1 MFGSHLKTQF
11 ILPFSLFL
19 LLFISFTASTT
30 LFGIIL
36 IVLFQLTFTFIY
48 STFTKKKKKNSIL
61 ALFGIIHGS
70 HCTISTKFYIYLQY
84 FQ

>member
-1 MFGSHLKTQF
+1 MFGSRLKTQF
-11 ILPFSLFL
+11 ILPCSLFL

-30 LFGIIL
+30 FFGIIF

-48 STFTKKKKKNSIL
+48 STFTTKKKISVL

-70 HCTISTKFYIYLQY
+70 LCTISTNFYIYLQY

>member
-1 MFGSHLKTQF
+1 MFGSRLKTQF
-11 ILPFSLFL
+11 ILPCSLFL

-30 LFGIIL
+30 FFGIIF

-48 STFTKKKKKNSIL
+48 STFIKKKNSVL
-61 ALFGIIHGS
+61 ALFGIIHGY
-70 HCTISTKFYIYLQY
+70 HYIISTNFYLYLQY